1 MFAEVVAMCIGIPGQ
16 IITISERTA
25 VVDCWGTRRNIRLNV
40 LEDDVVPGDYVIDH
54 AGFALRRIPTDEV
67 ADTLA
72 MYETILSEAEED
84 PIVTDLLFELES
96 FHELN

>member
-1 MFAEVVAMCIGIPGQ
+1 MCIGIPGQ
-16 IITISERTA
+16 IISISERTA

-40 LEDDVVPGDYVIDH
+40 LEDDVAPGDYVIDH

-72 MYETILSEAEED
+72 MYETILSEAGED
-84 PIVTDLLFELES
+84 PIVTDILFELES
-96 FHELN
+96 FHELS